1 MRRSR
6 PARVSW
12 TGWARSQEMI
22 QMEIDLDIQLN
33 LDFGKTLRIYARRLR
48 RNLDMGTF
56 PKFF

>member
-1 MRRSR
+1 
-6 PARVSW
+6 VSW

-33 LDFGKTLRIYARRLR
+33 LDFGKTLRIYARRFR
-48 RNLDMGTF
+48 RDLDMGTF